1 MSTTPVIAVTGA
13 NGYIGAVIVDALR
26 ENAKVFGLVRT
37 PHGAN
42 QIRWSFG
49 SDQDLLAQTLRDHGV
64 THMIHAAWD
73 MRASSEDELEKTC
86 VDGSFGLLAASR
98 QAGVQRNI
106 FISTISAFE
115 GARSAYGRSKLK
127 VEELFRQAKGVVL
140 RLGLVYG
147 DRPGGAFANL
157 QNIVRSKRII
167 PLIGDGKAPQ
177 YLLDERALAEVVQRA
192 VRGDFDGEARPFT
205 LAHPEPIAF
214 CDLLRRIAR
223 SESRRVF
230 LVPVPWRILYFALH
244 SAERL
249 GVRLNV
255 RSDSVLSFVHQNV
268 APDFGAMR
276 LHSIN
281 PIRFSL

>member
-1 MSTTPVIAVTGA
+1 MSTAPVIAVTGA
-13 NGYIGAVIVDALR
+13 NGYIGSVIVDALKD
-26 ENAKVFGLVRT
+26 NAKVFGLVRN
-37 PHGAN
+37 PHGAD

-49 SDQDLLAQTLRDHGV
+49 ADQDLLAQTLRDHGV

-73 MRASSEDELEKTC
+73 MRASSADELEKTC

-98 QAGVQRNI
+98 QAGVKKNI

-127 VEELFRQAKGVVL
+127 VEELFRQAKGLVL

-157 QNIVRSKRII
+157 RKIVRTARII
-167 PLIGDGKAPQ
+167 PLIGDGRAPQ
-177 YLLDERALAEVVQRA
+177 YLLDERTLAEVMRRS
-192 VRGDFDGEARPFT
+192 VRGDFEGEATPFT
-205 LAHPEPIAF
+205 LAHPEPVAF
-214 CDLLRRIAR
+214 RDLLRRIAR
-223 SESRRVF
+223 SESRRVV
-230 LVPVPWRILYFALH
+230 LVPVPWRILYIALY

-249 GVRLNV
+249 GMRLNI
-255 RSDSVLSFVHQNV
+255 RSDSVLSFVHQNA
-268 APDFGAMR
+268 APDFDVMR

-281 PIRFSL
+281 PIRFSG